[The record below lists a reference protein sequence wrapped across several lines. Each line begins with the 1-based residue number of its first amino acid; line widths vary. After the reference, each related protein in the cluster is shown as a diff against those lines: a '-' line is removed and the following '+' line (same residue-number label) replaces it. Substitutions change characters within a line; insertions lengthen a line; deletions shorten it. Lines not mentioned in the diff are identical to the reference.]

1 MVAGEEKSEW
11 KSYWKKISTLFL
23 AAVSVILCVLYSLNV
38 ISLYWLIRE
47 FIAAL
52 GAVFFLYVIQYVKFE
67 KLSEKGRLT
76 GNKVAYVVGGSSL
89 RHFHIFRHRRYTE
102 DHRLTSIILHYWFM
116 ANNHPP
122 PSSIAMFRRILR
134 ILDRQKKRFPTTKN
148 PLTKLKEKHT
158 IGENCAV

>member
-52 GAVFFLYVIQYVKFE
+52 GIVFFLYVIRYVKFE

-89 RHFHIFRHRRYTE
+89 GIFT
-102 DHRLTSIILHYWFM
+102 FFG
-116 ANNHPP
+116 
-122 PSSIAMFRRILR
+122 IAAILR
-134 ILDRQKKRFPTTKN
+134 IIGLPPLSYIIGLWPTIILLLVVSPCLGGYFGYWIGKKRGFQPPKI
-148 PLTKLKEKHT
+148 P
-158 IGENCAV
+158 